1 MGKPQARA
9 CIWLSILLASSA
21 CAFALDPSLDV
32 SQYAHTAWKVREG
45 FTRGTIFSIAQTPD
59 GYLWLGTESGL
70 ARFDGVQAVP
80 WQPPN
85 GAQLPSNFIQQLLVA
100 RDGTLWIGTDKGLA
114 SWKDGKLTQYPGVV
128 GYRIYSLLQ
137 DTGGTIWF
145 AAENPGRVCAVRVG
159 IAQCQGDGSFGFSV
173 SALYEDHKGNLWVSA
188 ETGLWRWAPGPS
200 EHYKLLEGVQA
211 DELLED
217 DNGALL
223 MTTNKSGRFEGHV
236 NGSMEGLKH
245 LVAGKIRD
253 YTLPAVAG
261 QFTPLRLFR
270 SRDGSLWIGAVRGLL
285 HLYQG
290 RIDRFSVA
298 DGLSGDLVTSIFEDR
313 EGSVWVSTSTGLDR
327 FREFVVPTVSVSQG
341 LSIAAADVL
350 ESTPDGSI
358 WIATADGLNRWQ
370 GGHMTVYGRQNV
382 AKPNGRTDQRPA
394 IIDTRVTEV
403 ANSGLRNKVY
413 SLGQDDR
420 GRLWAG
426 SREGVFY
433 FDRGRFVRVPGLPGG
448 DTSAIAGDGHGKVWI
463 SNLDHG
469 LIYSTPEGAVQ
480 HISWARFGQNYA
492 AVALLPDR
500 LQGGLWLGFV
510 EGGIAYL
517 KDGQIRASYNA
528 AEGLGNGEVTDL
540 QYGSDGAVWAAT
552 EGGLSR
558 VKDGRITT
566 LTSKNGLP
574 CDAVQWAI
582 EDNDHSFWL
591 YMPCGLVR
599 IARPELDAWV
609 SDSKR
614 AIQTKVFD
622 RSDGVWSFG
631 RNGRHT
637 PYVTKSPDGKIW
649 FSPPDGVSV
658 IDPRHLP
665 FNKLPPPV
673 DIEQIT
679 ADGKTYP
686 LLKELRLPPRVRDLS
701 IDYTALSLVAP
712 ERVHFRFML
721 EGQDSDWREV
731 VNVRHV
737 QYSNL
742 APGAYRFRVLASN
755 NSGVWNEEGAVLNFA
770 IAPAYYQTNWFRALG
785 TVAFLA
791 LVYAAYRLRV
801 RQLRRQEKKLR
812 DVVETIPTFAW
823 TALPDGSIDF
833 ANRNWEKYS
842 GLSTENTAGSGWEA
856 AVHPEDL
863 KRHTEKWRASVTNGD
878 PFEHEVRFLRADGEY
893 RWFLVRAVPLRDPR
907 GKIVKWYGTS
917 TDIEDRK
924 QAEQRFRDLLE
935 SAPDAIVVVNREG
948 KVVLVNTQMEK
959 LFGYQRQ
966 EVLGNEIEML
976 IPERFRSKHPGLR
989 RGFVADPRA
998 RPMGSGLELYGL
1010 HKEGREF
1017 PVEVSLSPLETEQGV
1032 LISSTIRDITDRKQ
1046 AEEKIRQSEEELRQ
1060 LVNVIPQQVY
1070 VFDADWRPLFANQRE
1085 REYTGLTLE
1094 EAKSKDVFAR
1104 KFHPEDLKKLEAV
1117 RERALLESVPCELEA
1132 RIRGKD
1138 GQYRWFLI
1146 RDNPLRDEQGRVLRW
1161 YGTRTD
1167 IEDRKRAEEAAQKI
1181 EKELRDVIETIP
1193 VMAFTTLPDGSNAFA
1208 NRRWREY
1215 TGLSVEDTTGSGWQS
1230 VVHPEDVERHVDK
1243 WRLSVA
1249 TGEPFED
1256 ETRFRRSDGEYRW
1269 FLVRA
1274 VPLRDEHGSIIK
1286 WYGKLTDIED
1296 RKRAEQALRRSEAY
1310 LAEAQRLTHTG
1321 SWAYKAG
1328 GDSLYWSEE
1337 NFRIWGFDPKRG
1349 APDLETVHQRMHPE
1363 DRDREVEY
1371 AKNATRAG
1379 RDFVQEFRIVLPDG
1393 TVKHIQ
1399 AVGHPVLSASG
1410 EPIEVLGTHV
1420 DVTERKRA
1428 EEALRQAQAA
1438 LAHVTRLTTMGEMTA
1453 SIAHEV
1459 NQPLSG
1465 IISNAS
1471 ACLRWLAGDSPDLE
1485 EIREATRDIVRD
1497 GKRAGEVI
1505 ARIRALTRRGAV
1517 TRERLDLN
1525 EIIREVLT
1533 LIGDE
1538 TRRKSVII
1546 RTQFADDLSTVAGDR
1561 VQLQQVVLNLVVN
1574 AIEAMSSIGER
1585 TRELLIATRNFD
1597 TGHVQVTV
1605 EDSGIGL
1612 APNTID
1618 QIFDSFYTTKPGGMG
1633 MGLSICRSIL
1643 KAHGGRLWATGK
1655 DGPGTI
1661 FHFTVPKHHDEG
1673 SDGRVAG
1680 A

>member
-45 FTRGTIFSIAQTPD
+45 FTKGTIFAIAQTPD

-85 GAQLPSNFIQQLLVA
+85 GEQLPSNFIQDLLVA

-114 SWKDGKLTQYPGVV
+114 SWKDGKFSQYPGVAD
-128 GYRIYSLLQ
+128 YRIYSLLQ
-137 DTGGTIWF
+137 DAGGTIWL

-200 EHYKLLEGVQA
+200 EHYKLPEGVQA

-236 NGSMEGLKH
+236 NGSMEGLKQ

-253 YTLPAVAG
+253 YTLPAVAE

-270 SRDGSLWIGAVRGLL
+270 SRDGSLWIGTVRGLL
-285 HLYQG
+285 HLYKG

-370 GGHMTVYGRQNV
+370 DGHMTVYGRQNV

-394 IIDTRVTEV
+394 IVDTRVTEV
-403 ANSGLRNKVY
+403 SNSGLRNKVY
-413 SLGQDDR
+413 ALGQDDR

-463 SNLDHG
+463 GNLDHG

-480 HISWARFGQNYA
+480 RIPWARFGQNYA

-574 CDAVQWAI
+574 CDAVQWVI

-673 DIEQIT
+673 AIEQIT
-679 ADGKTYP
+679 ADGKTYHVS
-686 LLKELRLPPRVRDLS
+686 KELHLPPRVRDLS

-712 ERVHFRFML
+712 EKVHFRFML
-721 EGQDSDWREV
+721 EGQDSNWREV
-731 VNVRHV
+731 VNNRHV

-742 APGAYRFRVLASN
+742 APGNYRFRVLASN
-755 NSGVWNEEGAVLNFA
+755 NSGVWNEEGALLDFA
-770 IAPAYYQTNWFRALG
+770 IDPAFYQTNWFRALCAA
-785 TVAFLA
+785 AFLA
-791 LVYAAYRLRV
+791 LIWAAYQVRV
-801 RQLRRQEKKLR
+801 RQLRHQEMKLR

-833 ANRNWEKYS
+833 ANRNWEQYS

-863 KRHTEKWRASVTNGD
+863 KRHTEKWRASVTNGE
-878 PFEHEVRFLRADGEY
+878 PFEHEVRFRRADGEY
-893 RWFLVRAVPLRDPR
+893 RWFLVRAVPLRDQR
-907 GKIVKWYGTS
+907 GKVLKWYGTS

-935 SAPDAIVVVNREG
+935 SAPDAVVVVNREG
-948 KVVLVNTQMEK
+948 QIVLVNAQLEK
-959 LFGYQRQ
+959 MFGYQRA
-966 EVLGNEIEML
+966 EVLGKQIEML
-976 IPERFRSKHPGLR
+976 MPERFQGKHPGNR
-989 RGFVADPRA
+989 AAFMADPRT
-998 RPMGSGLELYGL
+998 RPMGSGLELYGR
-1010 HKEGREF
+1010 HKDGREF
-1017 PVEVSLSPLETEQGV
+1017 PVEISLSPLETEEGV
-1032 LISSTIRDITDRKQ
+1032 LISSTIRDITDRKR
-1046 AEEKIRQSEEELRQ
+1046 AEEKIRQSEEELQQ
-1060 LVNVIPQQVY
+1060 LVDVIPQQVY
-1070 VFDADWRPLFANQRE
+1070 VFDADWSPLFANRRE

-1104 KFHPEDLKKLEAV
+1104 KFHPEDLKKLEAI
-1117 RERALLESVPCELEA
+1117 RERALLESAPCELEA

-1167 IEDRKRAEEAAQKI
+1167 ITE
-1181 EKELRDVIETIP
+1181 
-1193 VMAFTTLPDGSNAFA
+1193 
-1208 NRRWREY
+1208 W
-1215 TGLSVEDTTGSGWQS
+1215 
-1230 VVHPEDVERHVDK
+1230 
-1243 WRLSVA
+1243 
-1249 TGEPFED
+1249 
-1256 ETRFRRSDGEYRW
+1256 
-1269 FLVRA
+1269 
-1274 VPLRDEHGSIIK
+1274 
-1286 WYGKLTDIED
+1286 
-1296 RKRAEQALRRSEAY
+1296 
-1310 LAEAQRLTHTG
+1310 
-1321 SWAYKAG
+1321 
-1328 GDSLYWSEE
+1328 
-1337 NFRIWGFDPKRG
+1337 
-1349 APDLETVHQRMHPE
+1349 
-1363 DRDREVEY
+1363 
-1371 AKNATRAG
+1371 KNA
-1379 RDFVQEFRIVLPDG
+1379 Q
-1393 TVKHIQ
+1393 
-1399 AVGHPVLSASG
+1399 
-1410 EPIEVLGTHV
+1410 
-1420 DVTERKRA
+1420 
-1428 EEALRQAQAA
+1428 EALQQAQAA

-1465 IISNAS
+1465 IVSNAS

-1485 EIREATRDIVRD
+1485 EVREATRDIVRD

-1517 TRERLDLN
+1517 TKERLDLN

-1533 LIGDE
+1533 LVGDE
-1538 TRRKSVII
+1538 TRGKSVII
-1546 RTQFADDLSTVAGDR
+1546 RTQFADNLSTVAGDR
-1561 VQLQQVVLNLVVN
+1561 VQLQQIVLNLVMN
-1574 AIEAMSSIGER
+1574 AIEAMSSINER

-1618 QIFDSFYTTKPGGMG
+1618 KIFDSFYTTKPGGMG

-1643 KAHGGRLWATGK
+1643 QAHGGRLWATGK

-1661 FHFTVPKHHDEG
+1661 FHFIVPKHHDEG